1 MIKGSEIRKA
11 ADFPVE
17 LLLLDHWSPRSMS
30 GEEITEE
37 ELIRLFEAARWA
49 PSPFNV
55 QEWRALYV
63 RRGTKH
69 WPVFFELLM
78 DGSPRLAAD
87 LLGVATS
94 STGAIPQLRASRNTS
109 RVSRAQRC
117 QENTFARSIP
127 AAARSRR

>member
-11 ADFPVE
+11 DFPIE
-17 LLLLDHWSPRSMS
+17 LLLLDRWSPRAMP

-55 QEWRALYV
+55 QWRALYV

-87 LLGVATS
+87 LLRLL
-94 STGAIPQLRASRNTS
+94 QQ
-109 RVSRAQRC
+109 AQ
-117 QENTFARSIP
+117 FLS
-127 AAARSRR
+127 